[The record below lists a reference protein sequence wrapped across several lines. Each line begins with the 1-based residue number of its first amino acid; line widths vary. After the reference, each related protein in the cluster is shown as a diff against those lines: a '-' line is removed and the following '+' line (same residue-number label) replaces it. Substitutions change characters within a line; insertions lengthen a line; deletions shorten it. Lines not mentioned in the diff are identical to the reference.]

1 MVPNPII
8 RIGHNINIHPH
19 PKHVQSQSDSSYGSY
34 GSLLYVDDEQTT
46 TIKQQQLNKNKT
58 MKKYKVSYLDKGA
71 QRVDEVYANSPNEA
85 GQRIKDKYGKH
96 ISSWNATEIKG

>member
-8 RIGHNINIHPH
+8 RIGHNIDIHSH

-46 TIKQQQLNKNKT
+46 TTKQQQLNN
-58 MKKYKVSYLDKGA
+58 
-71 QRVDEVYANSPNEA
+71 NN
-85 GQRIKDKYGKH
+85 
-96 ISSWNATEIKG
+96 

>member
-8 RIGHNINIHPH
+8 RIGHNINIHSH

-46 TIKQQQLNKNKT
+46 TTKQQQLNKTKQNHE
-58 MKKYKVSYLDKGA
+58 KVQSKLSR
-71 QRVDEVYANSPNEA
+71 QRSTTR
-85 GQRIKDKYGKH
+85 G
-96 ISSWNATEIKG
+96 